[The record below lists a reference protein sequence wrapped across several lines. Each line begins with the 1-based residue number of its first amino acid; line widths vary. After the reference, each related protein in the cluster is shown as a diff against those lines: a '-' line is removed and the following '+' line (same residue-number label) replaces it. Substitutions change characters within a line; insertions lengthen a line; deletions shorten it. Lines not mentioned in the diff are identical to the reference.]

1 MKHKIIFALLL
12 LTGMLQAQDNKESF
26 SFTLK
31 EAIDHAVQHNYSVI
45 NADRDVAAAK
55 EKKWETT
62 AMGLPQIS
70 GNVSYTNNFVL
81 MRQGVRGSFGQPVDP
96 NADPSAVNTFAF
108 GTKHTM
114 NAGTTLS
121 QLLFDGSYLV
131 GLQSAKTYLKISE
144 NAKIK
149 TSQEIKEIV
158 VNSYGNVLL
167 ADESILIFEKN
178 RTVLDKMLSD
188 TKETFKNGLIEE
200 ENVEQLQI
208 TLSSLNSSLE
218 NVKRQ
223 RAIALNMLKLVL
235 GVDLE
240 NELVLEDQLT
250 ALTQSNIDMEL
261 LTTEFNVTN
270 NIDYQIG
277 ENTLTSKKLLLK
289 YEKSKALPTLSAGL
303 NFGYNAFANEFSF
316 FSSDQKWNNF
326 SNLGINLSIPIFSSG
341 ARSSRTQ
348 QAKIAMEQS
357 QTQLTETGQKLKL
370 EFQRAKSDYDYSLA
384 QLATSKSNLNL
395 AERIESKNQTKFRE
409 GLSTSFDLTEAQR
422 QLYTSQQNYL
432 QAMLDVINKR
442 ATLEKVLNKN

>member
-1 MKHKIIFALLL
+1 MKNKILLTLLL
-12 LTGMLQAQDNKESF
+12 LTNLLQAQDQKESF

-31 EAIDHAVQHNYSVI
+31 EAIEQAVQNNYSVI

-62 AMGLPQIS
+62 TIGLPQIN
-70 GNVSYTNNFVL
+70 GNVNYLNNFEYS
-81 MRQGVRGSFGQPVDP
+81 RQGITGGGLFGGT
-96 NADPSAVNTFAF
+96 AGEISTIAF
-108 GTKHTM
+108 GTKNSMT
-114 NAGTTLS
+114 AGATLS

-131 GLQSAKTYLKISE
+131 VVQSAKTYLKISE

-167 ADESILIFEKN
+167 ADESIRILEKN
-178 RTVLDKMLSD
+178 QTILTKTLSD

-208 TLSSLNSSLE
+208 TLSSLVSSLE

-223 RAIALNMLKLVL
+223 RAIAVNMLKLVL
-235 GVDLE
+235 GIDLD
-240 NELVLEDQLT
+240 NELELKDKLET
-250 ALTQSNIDMEL
+250 LTQSNIDLQL
-261 LTTEFNVTN
+261 LTNEFNMTD

-277 ENTLTSKKLLLK
+277 ENILNTKKLLLK
-289 YEKSKALPTLSAGL
+289 YEKSKVLPTLSAAL

-316 FSSDQKWNNF
+316 FNGDQKWNNY
-326 SNLGINLSIPIFSSG
+326 SNLGVNLSIPIFSSG

-357 QTQLTETGQKLKL
+357 ETELTETGQKLKL
-370 EFQRAKSDYDYSLA
+370 QFQKAKSDYDYSLA

-395 AERIESKNQTKFRE
+395 AERIESKNQIKFKE
-409 GLSTSFDLTEAQR
+409 GLSSSFDLTEAQR
-422 QLYTSQQNYL
+422 QLYTTQQNYL
-432 QAMLDVINKR
+432 QAMLDVINRR
-442 ATLEKVLNKN
+442 ATLEKLVNKN